1 MAHALE
7 DSAGGR
13 VGAQDDLGPVLSQ
26 RGNLEEEAA
35 LYREALRINPNHIQL
50 RNNPDLLLGDR
61 EARGGSGPI
70 PRSDANPSRFRRGID
85 ARAMILSVC
94 PEAKCRDGPKAV
106 ESATRA
112 D

>member
-1 MAHALE
+1 MRIHP
-7 DSAGGR
+7 DSG
-13 VGAQDDLGPVLSQ
+13 
-26 RGNLEEEAA
+26 
-35 LYREALRINPNHIQL
+35 EAL
-50 RNNPDLLLGDR
+50 
-61 EARGGSGPI
+61 
-70 PRSDANPSRFRRGID
+70 D